1 MITIFNREELLMT
14 DSMRVQG
21 EVRTALEREH
31 IEYKIISRGRY
42 AMRGIIPP
50 RDNPDRDIYTYLIY
64 VKEADLSR
72 AQYAIKDIDL
82 LK

>member
-1 MITIFNREELLMT
+1 
-14 DSMRVQG
+14 
-21 EVRTALEREH
+21 
-31 IEYKIISRGRY
+31 
-42 AMRGIIPP
+42 MRGMIPP